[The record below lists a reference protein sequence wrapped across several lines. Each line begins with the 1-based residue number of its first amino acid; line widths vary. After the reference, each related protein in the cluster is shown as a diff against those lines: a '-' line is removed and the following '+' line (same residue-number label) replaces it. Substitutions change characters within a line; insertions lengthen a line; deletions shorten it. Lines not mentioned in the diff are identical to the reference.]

1 MLLNYTLIIYCAL
14 PDSHVFN
21 KKNNNSVSCSWSH
34 GKNLEALFFLLRVA
48 TLFLISYEFWNGFA
62 FKPGDF
68 DSKTFAIAFR
78 FFFSFSFTSLFQK
91 RVTKVFFPV
100 FHHSLTMKLMTNVG
114 IISFG
119 TSKVRTC
126 KHNMPRALEIVTA
139 ELSTTIQNPAL
150 KSLKRSYHH
159 YHNTSG
165 H

>member
-1 MLLNYTLIIYCAL
+1 
-14 PDSHVFN
+14 
-21 KKNNNSVSCSWSH
+21 
-34 GKNLEALFFLLRVA
+34 
-48 TLFLISYEFWNGFA
+48 
-62 FKPGDF
+62 
-68 DSKTFAIAFR
+68 
-78 FFFSFSFTSLFQK
+78 
-91 RVTKVFFPV
+91 
-100 FHHSLTMKLMTNVG
+100 MTNVG

-165 H
+165 EQNFQGGDINEELPIIKLHKP

>member
-1 MLLNYTLIIYCAL
+1 
-14 PDSHVFN
+14 
-21 KKNNNSVSCSWSH
+21 
-34 GKNLEALFFLLRVA
+34 
-48 TLFLISYEFWNGFA
+48 
-62 FKPGDF
+62 
-68 DSKTFAIAFR
+68 
-78 FFFSFSFTSLFQK
+78 
-91 RVTKVFFPV
+91 
-100 FHHSLTMKLMTNVG
+100 MTNVG

-159 YHNTSG
+159 YRNTSG